1 MGNLL
6 RVDDLQI
13 ELVTAN
19 GVIRA
24 VDGVSFCIDAGE
36 TVTIIG
42 ESGSGKST
50 TAMGI
55 LGLLP
60 DDLAVLSGK
69 AVFKG
74 QDILGNTKILN
85 DIRGKHIALIPQ
97 DPMTALSP
105 VHTIGSQLREAV
117 RHSGVTAKKQ
127 QIERA
132 VQLLEQVRIPYP
144 DQQLDKYPHQLS
156 GGMLQ
161 RVLIAGALAAGPELI
176 VADEPT
182 SALDVTVQA
191 GILDL
196 LLELQE
202 RTGIGM
208 LVITHDLGV
217 ARVGLRSHLRDEG
230 RTFCRGPVVPTFSS
244 THRKAPTHQKLLDA
258 IPQLGPWDGDP
269 ARSTQIGASA
279 WTRHETPLLA
289 VEDLVVEYPGSRR
302 SFPSRGCCELLGGK
316 GQDLGPSSANPDVA
330 SRPSLDRSSDSS
342 QPTSGRI
349 LVDGNDIAQMSEKSL
364 RPTALAFKWCSK
376 IRTDRSTSSDCEDII
391 GEPLRLKGVRSK
403 S

>member
-6 RVDDLQI
+6 KVDELQI
-13 ELVTAN
+13 ELVTDK

-50 TAMGI
+50 TAMGL

-60 DDLAVLSGK
+60 TELAVMSGS
-69 AVFKG
+69 VTFK
-74 QDILGNTKILN
+74 DTEILGNDKALRK
-85 DIRGKHIALIPQ
+85 IRGKAIALIPQ

-117 RHSGVTAKKQ
+117 RHSGVSGKSKQ
-127 QIERA
+127 SARCIE
-132 VQLLEQVRIPYP
+132 LLEQVRIPNP
-144 DQQLDKYPHQLS
+144 QSQLEKYPHQMS

-161 RVLIAGALAAGPELI
+161 RVLIASALASSPDLI

-191 GILDL
+191 SILDL

-217 ARVGLRSHLRDEG
+217 ARLVSDRIYVMKSGVFVEDGGAEELV
-230 RTFCRGPVVPTFSS
+230 T
-244 THRKAPTHQKLLDA
+244 APKNPYTKKLLDA
-258 IPQLGPWDGDP
+258 IPHLGSWNESSGEE
-269 ARSTQIGASA
+269 S
-279 WTRHETPLLA
+279 
-289 VEDLVVEYPGSRR
+289 
-302 SFPSRGCCELLGGK
+302 
-316 GQDLGPSSANPDVA
+316 SSAG
-330 SRPSLDRSSDSS
+330 S
-342 QPTSGRI
+342 
-349 LVDGNDIAQMSEKSL
+349 
-364 RPTALAFKWCSK
+364 TAEG
-376 IRTDRSTSSDCEDII
+376 ST
-391 GEPLRLKGVRSK
+391 PVKVMAL
-403 S
+403 

>member
-6 RVDDLQI
+6 KVDELQI
-13 ELVTAN
+13 ELVTDK
-19 GVIRA
+19 GLIRA
-24 VDGVSFCIDAGE
+24 VDGVSFCIEAGE

-60 DDLAVLSGK
+60 TDLAVLSGS
-69 AVFKG
+69 VTFK
-74 QDILGNTKILN
+74 DTEILGKDKELCG
-85 DIRGKHIALIPQ
+85 IRGKHIALIPQ

-117 RHSGVTAKKQ
+117 RHSGVAGRTAQ
-127 QIERA
+127 TTRCIE
-132 VQLLEQVRIPYP
+132 LLEQVRIPDP
-144 DQQLDKYPHQLS
+144 AGQLNKYPHQLS

-191 GILDL
+191 SILDL

-202 RTGIGM
+202 RTGIGL

-217 ARVGLRSHLRDEG
+217 ARLMSDRIYVMKSGVFVENGGAEEL
-230 RTFCRGPVVPTFSS
+230 VN
-244 THRKAPTHQKLLDA
+244 APQNPYTKNLLDA
-258 IPQLGPWDGDP
+258 IPQLGPWN
-269 ARSTQIGASA
+269 
-279 WTRHETPLLA
+279 ETA
-289 VEDLVVEYPGSRR
+289 EKVEATV
-302 SFPSRGCCELLGGK
+302 
-316 GQDLGPSSANPDVA
+316 
-330 SRPSLDRSSDSS
+330 
-342 QPTSGRI
+342 
-349 LVDGNDIAQMSEKSL
+349 
-364 RPTALAFKWCSK
+364 
-376 IRTDRSTSSDCEDII
+376 
-391 GEPLRLKGVRSK
+391 
-403 S
+403 